1 MKKLTTSHKSFS
13 LLLGLSLLTAVPS
26 WSQDAKLEIE
36 QRPLAEL
43 PNSISVG
50 ETVQSRMEKFILE
63 QGLQDVKNNQKD
75 ETGRIVLIEFA
86 TASISAYPSDP
97 NFVSSRINAFAKA
110 LERAKIQ
117 CAEFQKNIVSTE
129 AVLDTGL
136 PSSARATADAEQ
148 LKREGMTQEGATK
161 VAQALNA
168 DLKGRA
174 NMPQA
179 IQTAALYGEKIL
191 GNKMSEEIRK
201 KGLDPSKPVDEQV
214 AKTIAESESFKNAV
228 STVASARCTGIKII
242 ASFEQNPS
250 SGQGSIGIVT
260 VWTEK
265 LHAIAD
271 AIVTNHWELIQR
283 GEPGKTI
290 AEHVPND
297 VRTLLTTY
305 GAQLVRD
312 EKGDYVVMAYAQAQP
327 RTKNQ
332 QSINSAYEVAK
343 TRGIGLIRSFMG
355 EALETNREL
364 LDAEVSTVFTDSSTR
379 YQEDSS
385 FAQKSKSI
393 GMALPISGI
402 SVAHQW
408 ETRHPANDG
417 PVVGMVVKWKVDS
430 AKIAAMLLGLNQAS
444 GAKAAEVSRGL
455 NGGNSSGG
463 ASASQ
468 GGGSVPAS
476 KPNKSEAYQ
485 GQGKASRDF

>member
-1 MKKLTTSHKSFS
+1 MKKLTSSPKSFS

-36 QRPLAEL
+36 QKPLAEL
-43 PNSISVG
+43 PNSISGG
-50 ETVQSRMEKFILE
+50 ETVRSRMDKFIRE
-63 QGLQDVKNNQKD
+63 QGLREVKDNKKD
-75 ETGRIVLIEFA
+75 EAGRMVLIDFA
-86 TASISAYPSDP
+86 TGTIAASPSDP
-97 NFVSSRINAFAKA
+97 NFVNARIAAFNKA
-110 LERAKIQ
+110 LLNAKSQ
-117 CAEFQKNIVSTE
+117 CTEFQKTVVSTE
-129 AVLDTGL
+129 AVMDTGL
-136 PSSARATADAEQ
+136 PAAERAKADAEQ

-168 DLKGRA
+168 DFKGRA
-174 NMPQA
+174 NIPQA

-201 KGLDPSKPVDEQV
+201 KGLDPSKPVDQQV
-214 AKTIAESESFKNAV
+214 AKTIAESQSFKNAV
-228 STVASARCTGIKII
+228 STVAAARCTGIKVM

-250 SGQGSIGIVT
+250 SGQGQIGIVT
-260 VWTEK
+260 VWSEK

-312 EKGDYVVMAYAQAQP
+312 EKGDYVVLAYAQAQP

-332 QSINSAYEVAK
+332 QSIDTAYEVAK
-343 TRGIGLIRSFMG
+343 TRGYGLIRSFMG
-355 EALETNREL
+355 EAVETNREL
-364 LDAEVSTVFTDSSTR
+364 LDAEVSTVFTDESTR
-379 YQEDSS
+379 YQEESS
-385 FAQKSKSI
+385 FSRSI
-393 GMALPISGI
+393 KAVGEKLPISGMT
-402 SVAHQW
+402 VAHEW
-408 ETRHPANDG
+408 ETLHPSNNG
-417 PVVGMVVKWKVDS
+417 PVVGMVIQWKVDS
-430 AKIAAMLLGLNQAS
+430 AKIAAVLSGMNQAS
-444 GAKAAEVSRGL
+444 GVKAAEASRGA
-455 NGGNSSGG
+455 SSGSG
-463 ASASQ
+463 SASQ

-476 KPNKSEAYQ
+476 KPSKADAYQ